1 MEAENLATLRGG
13 HDTQEELP
21 DVSLYPPIVQAI
33 VNSKKLHTEYHI
45 LLLLLELSAENK

>member
-33 VNSKKLHTEYHI
+33 EEKATVND
-45 LLLLLELSAENK
+45 LLLLIAIYVSIFQCI